1 VALLRAREMAATLR
15 TQGPRAALRYGANV
29 LRGVLRRS
37 SPAPKTNP
45 LDHEF
50 GTDTARSVKL
60 HNLDI
65 AGPNYRYGV
74 YYRATSFRVL
84 DEVLARLPVVHSRFT
99 FVDFGSG
106 KGLVV
111 LKAATYP
118 YRKVIGVEFARELHE
133 TAQENV
139 AMHPAELR
147 RSEIELVHKDVL
159 EFEPPAGDLVLYL
172 YEPFETPVTERL
184 LARIDRFRYGRQ
196 LVIAYIWSKN
206 RGLTSRPLWDAAPF
220 LTRHSQGDCWT
231 IYRALSAGPVDFGP
245 NFQRPPVRSLRG

>member
-1 VALLRAREMAATLR
+1 MAATFQ
-15 TQGPRAALRYGANV
+15 TEGPRAALRYGAEV
-29 LRGVLRRS
+29 LRHVLRRR
-37 SPAPKTNP
+37 SPVPETNP

-65 AGPNYRYGV
+65 ASPNYRYGV
-74 YYRATSFRVL
+74 YYRATTFRIL

-133 TAQENV
+133 RALINV
-139 AMHPAELR
+139 EMHPADLR
-147 RSEIELVHKDVL
+147 RADIELVHKDIL

-172 YEPFETPVTERL
+172 FEPFEKPVTEKL
-184 LARIDRFRYGRQ
+184 LARIDRFRFGRQ
-196 LVIAYIWSKN
+196 LVIAYVWSRN
-206 RGLTSRPLWDAAPF
+206 RGLTSRSLWEAASF
-220 LTRHSQGDCWT
+220 LTRHSQGDGWT

-245 NFQRPPVRSLRG
+245 SFRRPPARFLQR